1 MEKVATTMQSRGDL
15 IARMQQNNLFKG
27 LPSEVYQYLAD
38 LSDVWS
44 FNPNEVIVEHSE
56 DSHTYYLII
65 EGEAVVSLEGGQQVA
80 SLGPADGFGEVGLL
94 LDTPRSATVTARSAV
109 KVMCVLRAQFFQ
121 CFKRF
126 PEFGRLLSTLLA
138 QRLSDTLTQVPA
150 MASDTELPETEVV
163 NLLPQPLMQRLRVLP
178 LSIEENRLTVGF
190 VDEPQPEIVERVQQF
205 LPSMEIQVCS
215 ITSQYFNAVFQT
227 VSGLATDSSDE
238 ESEESEEGADGVMP
252 SKLRILLE
260 RMVSEGAS
268 DLHLSARR
276 RPHWRVDGVMK
287 SMQDVAKSRVHEVY
301 ELLKPVMR
309 PQSIEDFEARKE
321 TDFAIS
327 LEQHARFR
335 VNLFQDNNG
344 TSAVLRLIPSRI
356 LTVGQLGLPPV
367 VLELA
372 QQPKGLVLVTGATG
386 SGKSTTLAAMV
397 DYLNRTQPIH
407 IITLE
412 DPIEFVHTSQQ
423 ALVNQREV
431 GTHTDSF
438 KAALR
443 SALRQDPDVVLV
455 GELRDKETVQLALE
469 VANTGHLVFGTLHT
483 MNAISSI
490 DRIVDIFP
498 ADQQNQIRSSLA
510 EVLRGVISQTLCKK
524 RTGGRVAALEVLVV
538 NQAVSGQIRR
548 GQSNQLETAMQ
559 TGKGLGNQ
567 LLRESLA
574 DLVRRNVIAADEGL
588 KKSIDKAQFAKIIG
602 RG

>member
-1 MEKVATTMQSRGDL
+1 MEKVATTMQSRGAL
-15 IARMQQNNLFKG
+15 IASMKRNNLFQG
-27 LPSEVYQYLAD
+27 LPSEVYEYLAD
-38 LSDVWS
+38 LSEVWS
-44 FNPNEVIVEHSE
+44 FAPNEVIVEHNE
-56 DSHTYYLII
+56 PSHTYYLLID
-65 EGEAVVSLEGGQQVA
+65 GEAVVSLEGGQQVA
-80 SLGPADGFGEVGLL
+80 KLGPADGFGEVGIL
-94 LDTPRSATVTARSAV
+94 LDTPRTATVTALSRV
-109 KVMCVLRAQFFQ
+109 KVMCVLQNQFFQ

-126 PEFGRLLSTLLA
+126 PEFGKMLSTLLA
-138 QRLSDTLTQVPA
+138 KRLSNTLTQVPTVD
-150 MASDTELPETEVV
+150 STTEIPSSEII

-178 LSIEENRLTVGF
+178 LSVEGNRLQVGF
-190 VDEPQPEIVERVQQF
+190 VDDPQPEIVDRIQQF
-205 LPSMEIQVCS
+205 LPSMEIEVCA
-215 ITSQYFNAVFQT
+215 ITSRYFDSALQS
-227 VSGLATDSSDE
+227 VSGLGESDE
-238 ESEESEEGADGVMP
+238 EENVEETSDGEMP
-252 SKLRILLE
+252 SKLRTLLE

-268 DLHLSARR
+268 DLHLSAKR
-276 RPHWRVDGVMK
+276 RPHWRIDGVMK
-287 SMQDVAKSRVHEVY
+287 SMQDVAKSGVREVFD
-301 ELLKPVMR
+301 LLKPLMR
-309 PQSIEDFEARKE
+309 AQSIEDFEVRNE
-321 TDFAIS
+321 TDFAIA
-327 LEQHARFR
+327 LGNHARFR

-344 TSAVLRLIPSRI
+344 ASAVLRLIPSRI

-397 DYLNRTQPIH
+397 DYLNRTQPMH

-455 GELRDKETVQLALE
+455 GELRDQETVQLALE

-548 GQSNQLETAMQ
+548 GQTNQLETTMQ

-567 LLRESLA
+567 ILREALV
-574 DLVRRNVIAADEGL
+574 DLVRRNVITYEEGL
-588 KKSIDKAQFAKIIG
+588 KKSIDKVQFAKIIG

>member
-1 MEKVATTMQSRGDL
+1 MEKVITTMQSRGSL
-15 IARMQQNNLFKG
+15 ISRMKENTLFKG

-38 LSDVWS
+38 LSEVWAYA
-44 FNPNEVIVEHSE
+44 PNEVIVEHNE
-56 DSHTYYLII
+56 ASHTYYLIV
-65 EGEAVVSLEGGQQVA
+65 EGQATVSLEGGQKVA
-80 SLGPADGFGEVGLL
+80 TLGPADGFGEIGIL
-94 LDTPRSATVTARSAV
+94 LDTPRTATVSAMSPV

-126 PEFGRLLSTLLA
+126 PEFGKLLSTLLA
-138 QRLSDTLTQVPA
+138 RRLSDTLTQVPSL
-150 MASDTELPETEVV
+150 ASETEMPAAEVV

-178 LSIEENRLTVGF
+178 LSMEDNRLTVGF
-190 VDEPQPEIVERVQQF
+190 VDDPQPEIVERIQQF
-205 LPSMEIQVCS
+205 LPSMELNVCS
-215 ITSQYFNAVFQT
+215 ITSAYFNQVLQSI
-227 VSGLATDSSDE
+227 SGLGDDVESDS
-238 ESEESEEGADGVMP
+238 ESEENVVDGTMP
-252 SKLRILLE
+252 TKLRILLE

-276 RPHWRVDGVMK
+276 RPHWRIDGIMK
-287 SMQDVAKSRVHEVY
+287 SMQDVSKSGIHEVY
-301 ELLKPVMR
+301 DLLKPVMR
-309 PQSIEDFEARKE
+309 PQSIEDFEKRNE
-321 TDFAIS
+321 TDFAIA
-327 LEQHARFR
+327 LEHHARFR
-335 VNLFQDNNG
+335 VNIFQDNNG
-344 TSAVLRLIPSRI
+344 VSAVLRLIPSRI

-412 DPIEFVHTSQQ
+412 DPIEFVHPSHR

-431 GTHTDSF
+431 GTHTDNF

-455 GELRDKETVQLALE
+455 GELRDQETVQLALE

-483 MNAISSI
+483 MNAISSV
-490 DRIVDIFP
+490 DRIIDIFP
-498 ADQQNQIRSSLA
+498 AGQQNQIRSSLA

-524 RTGGRVAALEVLVV
+524 KSGGRVAAMEVLVV
-538 NQAVSGQIRR
+538 NQAVTGQIRR
-548 GQSNQLETAMQ
+548 GQTNQLETAMQ

-567 LLRESLA
+567 LLRESLG
-574 DLVRRNVIAADEGL
+574 DLVRRNVITYEEGL
-588 KKSIDKAQFAKIIG
+588 KKSIDKVQFAKIIG
-602 RG
+602 RS

>member
-1 MEKVATTMQSRGDL
+1 MEKVSTTMQSRGDL
-15 IARMQQNNLFKG
+15 IARMQQNNLFKDV
-27 LPSEVYQYLAD
+27 PSEVCQYLAD
-38 LSDVWS
+38 LSEVWS
-44 FNPNEVIVEHSE
+44 YTPNEVIVEHGES
-56 DSHTYYLII
+56 SHTYYLIV

-80 SLGPADGFGEVGLL
+80 TLGPADGFGEIGLL
-94 LDTPRSATVTARSAV
+94 LDTPRSATVTAESGV
-109 KVMCVLRAQFFQ
+109 KVMCVLRGQFEQ
-121 CFKRF
+121 CFSRF
-126 PEFGRLLSTLLA
+126 PEFGKILSTLLA
-138 QRLSDTLTQVPA
+138 KRLSDTLTQVPSLS
-150 MASDTELPETEVV
+150 SDSEVPPSDV
-163 NLLPQPLMQRLRVLP
+163 LNLLPQPLMQRLRVLP
-178 LSIEENRLTVGF
+178 LSVEENQLTVGF
-190 VDEPQPEIVERVQQF
+190 VDEPEPEIVERVQQF

-215 ITSQYFNAVFQT
+215 ITSQFFNQAMQGI
-227 VSGLATDSSDE
+227 SGLDDTEAEEE
-238 ESEESEEGADGVMP
+238 ESSEEGEGMP
-252 SKLRILLE
+252 SKLRTLLS

-268 DLHLSARR
+268 DLHLSAKR
-276 RPHWRVDGVMK
+276 RPHWRIDGVMK
-287 SMQDVAKSRVHEVY
+287 SMQDVSKTGSTEVY
-301 ELLKPVMR
+301 ALLKPTMR
-309 PQSIEDFEARKE
+309 PQSIEDFEVRNE

-327 LEQHARFR
+327 LEHHARFR
-335 VNLFQDNNG
+335 VNLFRDNNG
-344 TSAVLRLIPSRI
+344 ISAVLRLIPSRI
-356 LTVGQLGLPPV
+356 LTVGQLGLPKV

-412 DPIEFVHTSQQ
+412 DPIEFVHDSHQ

-431 GTHTDSF
+431 GTHTENF

-455 GELRDKETVQLALE
+455 GELRDQETVQLALE

-559 TGKGLGNQ
+559 TGRGLGNQ

-574 DLVRRNVIAADEGL
+574 DLVRRNVITYEEGL
-588 KKSIDKAQFAKIIG
+588 KRSIDKAQFARIIG

>member
-1 MEKVATTMQSRGDL
+1 MEKVVTTMQSRGSL
-15 IARMQQNNLFKG
+15 ISRMKENTLFKG

-38 LSDVWS
+38 LSEVWS
-44 FNPNEVIVEHSE
+44 YQPNEVIVEHNE
-56 DSHTYYLII
+56 ASHTYYLIV
-65 EGEAVVSLEGGQQVA
+65 EGSATVSLEGGQKVA
-80 SLGPADGFGEVGLL
+80 TLGPADGFGEIGIL
-94 LDTPRSATVTARSAV
+94 LDTPRTATVSADSAV
-109 KVMCVLRAQFFQ
+109 KVMCVLRTQFFQ

-126 PEFGRLLSTLLA
+126 PEFGKLLSTLLA
-138 QRLSDTLTQVPA
+138 RRLSDTLTQVPSL
-150 MASDTELPETEVV
+150 ASETELPDVEVV
-163 NLLPQPLMQRLRVLP
+163 NMLPQPFMQRLRVLP
-178 LSIEENRLTVGF
+178 LSVDDNRLTVGF
-190 VDEPQPEIVERVQQF
+190 VDEPQPEIVERIQQF
-205 LPSMEIQVCS
+205 LPSMELNVCS
-215 ITSQYFNAVFQT
+215 ITSTYFNQT
-227 VSGLATDSSDE
+227 LQSISGLGDE
-238 ESEESEEGADGVMP
+238 PDIESEEDEPTLEGMLP
-252 SKLRILLE
+252 SKLRTLLE

-276 RPHWRVDGVMK
+276 RPHWRIDGIMK
-287 SMQDVAKSRVHEVY
+287 SMQDVSKSGVREVY

-309 PQSIEDFEARKE
+309 SQSIEDFEKRNE
-321 TDFAIS
+321 TDFAIA

-344 TSAVLRLIPSRI
+344 VSAVLRLIPSRI

-412 DPIEFVHTSQQ
+412 DPIEFVHPSHR

-431 GTHTDSF
+431 GTHTDTF

-455 GELRDKETVQLALE
+455 GELRDQETVQLALE

-483 MNAISSI
+483 MNAISSV
-490 DRIVDIFP
+490 DRIIDIFP
-498 ADQQNQIRSSLA
+498 AGQQNQIRSSLA

-524 RTGGRVAALEVLVV
+524 RSGGRVAAMEVLVV
-538 NQAVSGQIRR
+538 NQAVTGQIRR
-548 GQSNQLETAMQ
+548 GQTNQLETAMQ

-567 LLRESLA
+567 LLRESLG
-574 DLVRRNVIAADEGL
+574 DLVRRNVITYEEGL
-588 KKSIDKAQFAKIIG
+588 KKSIDKVQFAKIIG
-602 RG
+602 RS

>member
-1 MEKVATTMQSRGDL
+1 MEKVATTMQSRGAL
-15 IARMQQNNLFKG
+15 IASMKRNNLFQG
-27 LPSEVYQYLAD
+27 LPSEVYEYLAD
-38 LSDVWS
+38 LSEVWS
-44 FNPNEVIVEHSE
+44 FAPNEVIVEHNE
-56 DSHTYYLII
+56 PSHTYYLLID
-65 EGEAVVSLEGGQQVA
+65 GEAVVSLEGGQQVA
-80 SLGPADGFGEVGLL
+80 KLGPADGFGEVGVL
-94 LDTPRSATVTARSAV
+94 LDTPRTATVTALSQV
-109 KVMCVLRAQFFQ
+109 KVMCVLQNQFFQ

-126 PEFGRLLSTLLA
+126 PEFGKMLSTLLA
-138 QRLSDTLTQVPA
+138 KRLSNTLTQVPTVD
-150 MASDTELPETEVV
+150 STTEIPSSEII

-178 LSIEENRLTVGF
+178 LSVEGNRLQVGF
-190 VDEPQPEIVERVQQF
+190 VDDPQPEIVDRIQQF
-205 LPSMEIQVCS
+205 LPSMEIEVCA
-215 ITSQYFNAVFQT
+215 ITSRYFDSALQS
-227 VSGLATDSSDE
+227 VSGLGESDE
-238 ESEESEEGADGVMP
+238 EENVEETSDGEMP
-252 SKLRILLE
+252 SKLRTLLE

-268 DLHLSARR
+268 DLHLSAKR
-276 RPHWRVDGVMK
+276 RPHWRIDGVMK
-287 SMQDVAKSRVHEVY
+287 SMQDVAKSGVREVFD
-301 ELLKPVMR
+301 LLKPLMR
-309 PQSIEDFEARKE
+309 AQSIEDFEVRNE
-321 TDFAIS
+321 TDFAIA
-327 LEQHARFR
+327 LGNHARFR

-344 TSAVLRLIPSRI
+344 ASAVLRLIPSRI

-397 DYLNRTQPIH
+397 DYLNRTQPMH

-455 GELRDKETVQLALE
+455 GELRDQETVQLALE

-548 GQSNQLETAMQ
+548 GQTNQLESTMQ

-567 LLRESLA
+567 ILRESLA
-574 DLVRRNVIAADEGL
+574 DLVRRNVITYEEGL
-588 KKSIDKAQFAKIIG
+588 KKSIDKVQFAKIIG

>member
-1 MEKVATTMQSRGDL
+1 MEKVSTTMQSRGDL
-15 IARMQQNNLFKG
+15 IARMQGNNLFKG
-27 LPSEVYQYLAD
+27 LPLEVYQYLAD
-38 LSDVWS
+38 LSEVWR
-44 FNPNEVIVEHSE
+44 FNPNEVIVEHGEVS
-56 DSHTYYLII
+56 DTYYLII
-65 EGEAVVSLEGGQQVA
+65 EGQAVVTLKGGQQVA
-80 SLGPADGFGEVGLL
+80 QLGPADGFGEVGLL
-94 LDTPRSATVTARSAV
+94 LENPRSASVIAGTSVQ
-109 KVMCVLRAQFFQ
+109 VMCVLRNQFVQ
-121 CFKRF
+121 CFTRF

-138 QRLSDTLTQVPA
+138 RRLSDVLTQVPKLGTDSEIPSA
-150 MASDTELPETEVV
+150 GVL

-178 LSIEENRLTVGF
+178 LSVEENQLMVGF
-190 VDEPQPEIVERVQQF
+190 VDELQPEIVERVQNF

-215 ITSQYFNAVFQT
+215 ISSHFFNRAMQSI
-227 VSGLATDSSDE
+227 SGLREQEEE
-238 ESEESEEGADGVMP
+238 ESFSDDQSEGIP
-252 SKLRILLE
+252 SKLRTLLS

-268 DLHLSARR
+268 DLHLSAKR
-276 RPHWRVDGVMK
+276 RPHWRIDGVMQ
-287 SMQDVAKSRVHEVY
+287 SMQDVAKTGTKEVF
-301 ELLKPVMR
+301 ELLKPTMR
-309 PQSIEDFEARKE
+309 EDSIEDFEVRNE

-327 LEQHARFR
+327 LENHARFR
-335 VNLFQDNNG
+335 VNLFRDNNG
-344 TSAVLRLIPSRI
+344 ISAVLRLIPSRI
-356 LTVGQLGLPPV
+356 LTVGQLGLPKV

-412 DPIEFVHTSQQ
+412 DPIEFVHESHQ

-431 GTHTDSF
+431 GTHTENF

-455 GELRDKETVQLALE
+455 GELRDQETVQLALE

-510 EVLRGVISQTLCKK
+510 EVLRGVVSQTLCKK
-524 RTGGRVAALEVLVV
+524 RNGGRVAALEVLVV

-548 GQSNQLETAMQ
+548 GQSNQLETVMQ

-574 DLVRRNVIAADEGL
+574 DLVRRNVITFEEGL
-588 KKSIDKAQFAKIIG
+588 KRSIDKSQFARIIG
-602 RG
+602 RV

>member
-1 MEKVATTMQSRGDL
+1 MEKVATTMQSRGAL
-15 IARMQQNNLFKG
+15 IARMQQNNLFKDV
-27 LPSEVYQYLAD
+27 PSEVCQYLAD
-38 LSDVWS
+38 LSEVWS
-44 FNPNEVIVEHSE
+44 YTSDEVIVEHGES
-56 DSHTYYLII
+56 SHTYYLIV

-80 SLGPADGFGEVGLL
+80 TLGPADGFGEIGLL
-94 LDTPRSATVTARSAV
+94 LDTPRSATVTAHSGV
-109 KVMCVLRAQFFQ
+109 KVMCVLRGQFEQ
-121 CFKRF
+121 CFSRF
-126 PEFGRLLSTLLA
+126 PEFGKILSTLLA
-138 QRLSDTLTQVPA
+138 KRLSDTLTQVPTLS
-150 MASDTELPETEVV
+150 SDSELPPSDVL

-178 LSIEENRLTVGF
+178 LSVEENQLTVGF
-190 VDEPQPEIVERVQQF
+190 VDEPEPEIVERVQQF

-215 ITSQYFNAVFQT
+215 ITSQFFNQAMQGI
-227 VSGLATDSSDE
+227 SGLDDVEHSEE
-238 ESEESEEGADGVMP
+238 ESSEEGEGMP
-252 SKLRILLE
+252 SKLRTLLS

-268 DLHLSARR
+268 DLHLSAKR
-276 RPHWRVDGVMK
+276 RPHWRIDGVMK
-287 SMQDVAKSRVHEVY
+287 SMQDVAKTGSSEVY
-301 ELLKPVMR
+301 SLLKPTMR
-309 PQSIEDFEARKE
+309 AQSIEDFEVRNE

-327 LEQHARFR
+327 LEHHARFR
-335 VNLFQDNNG
+335 VNLFRDNNG
-344 TSAVLRLIPSRI
+344 ISAVLRLIPSRI
-356 LTVGQLGLPPV
+356 LTVGQLGLPKV

-412 DPIEFVHTSQQ
+412 DPIEFVHDSHQ

-431 GTHTDSF
+431 GTHTENF

-455 GELRDKETVQLALE
+455 GELRDQETVQLALE

-559 TGKGLGNQ
+559 TGRGLGNQ

-574 DLVRRNVIAADEGL
+574 DLVRRNVITYEEGL
-588 KKSIDKAQFAKIIG
+588 KRSIDKAQFARIIG

>member
-1 MEKVATTMQSRGDL
+1 MEKVSTTMQSRGDL
-15 IARMQQNNLFKG
+15 IARMQQNNLFKDV
-27 LPSEVYQYLAD
+27 PSEVCQYLAD
-38 LSDVWS
+38 LSEVWS
-44 FNPNEVIVEHSE
+44 YTPGEVIVEHGES
-56 DSHTYYLII
+56 SHTYYLIV

-80 SLGPADGFGEVGLL
+80 TLGPADGFGEIGLL
-94 LDTPRSATVTARSAV
+94 LDTPRSATVTAESGV
-109 KVMCVLRAQFFQ
+109 KVMCVLRGQFEQ
-121 CFKRF
+121 CFSRF
-126 PEFGRLLSTLLA
+126 PEFGKILSTLLA
-138 QRLSDTLTQVPA
+138 KRLSDTLTQVPTLS
-150 MASDTELPETEVV
+150 SDSELPSGDVL

-178 LSIEENRLTVGF
+178 LSADENQLTVGF
-190 VDEPQPEIVERVQQF
+190 VDEPEPEIVERVQQF

-215 ITSQYFNAVFQT
+215 ITSQFFNQVMQGI
-227 VSGLATDSSDE
+227 SGLDDAEVEEE
-238 ESEESEEGADGVMP
+238 ESSEEGEGMP
-252 SKLRILLE
+252 SKLRTLLS

-268 DLHLSARR
+268 DLHLSAKR
-276 RPHWRVDGVMK
+276 RPHWRIDGVMK
-287 SMQDVAKSRVHEVY
+287 SMQDVSKTGSTEVY
-301 ELLKPVMR
+301 ALLKPTMR
-309 PQSIEDFEARKE
+309 PQSIEDFEVRNE

-327 LEQHARFR
+327 LEHHARFR
-335 VNLFQDNNG
+335 VNLFRDNNG
-344 TSAVLRLIPSRI
+344 ISAVLRLIPSRI
-356 LTVGQLGLPPV
+356 LTVGQLGLPKV

-412 DPIEFVHTSQQ
+412 DPIEFVHDSHQ

-431 GTHTDSF
+431 GTHTENF

-455 GELRDKETVQLALE
+455 GELRDQETVQLALE

-524 RTGGRVAALEVLVV
+524 RTGGRVAALEILVV

-559 TGKGLGNQ
+559 TGRGLGNQ

-574 DLVRRNVIAADEGL
+574 DLVRRNVITYEEGL
-588 KKSIDKAQFAKIIG
+588 KRSIDKAQFARIIG